1 MDMETKRR
9 KVLWLVNATLAVMV
23 LIPLT
28 LLSRLYDHY
37 EKICPVRQDDAA
49 GAIFPLNEHGSIVYL
64 TLSQHKNIVAGE
76 AYAIGTWVCAV
87 AVGVW
92 ANRKRRD
99 LSD

>member
-1 MDMETKRR
+1 MDMVTKRR

-23 LIPLT
+23 LIPLI

-49 GAIFPLNEHGSIVYL
+49 GAIFPLNDHGSIVYL
-64 TLSQHKNIVAGE
+64 TLSQHQNIMAGE
-76 AYAIGTWVCAV
+76 AYLFGSFVCCVAIAVWV
-87 AVGVW
+87 
-92 ANRKRRD
+92 NRKRRD